1 MLRLSL
7 LLTLA
12 VILLFGFLHL
22 SQLRFLWALLNSIF
36 CPRPKLPERAGQ
48 PYLCRNEADIL
59 LLVDTRRI
67 VKSEHFETTSWSYA
81 WGNFLE
87 QESGGRY
94 ALLDWQQLTAED
106 CRNRRLIIVTS
117 SASQNIPSINVLAE
131 LRRIAE
137 SGGCVLLETPQAAW
151 RALSGG
157 VLEEDTFNVSGGAS
171 RGRVLAYG
179 KLPNRPGGQVLQA
192 EMALEESP
200 VFSFIHATKV
210 LDAGT
215 EGLGVIRDVPA
226 LWQRA
231 CGKGWIVTLTFD
243 FGMHLQAMQQ
253 GAPSQGWRVREL
265 NGAFPILVESQDL
278 ALSRDMMDNGRP
290 YADMLEDWLAGFLD
304 GALRLWPRWWRFPYE
319 YDGVLA
325 LTCNVTGLERKCAS
339 PSAVAEDAAAW
350 PLTVFGSCVTEG
362 ADHGAHASGVS
373 CSSSPFRSIAAA
385 DSRGILWKRFVPDV
399 PLLKQ
404 IERIDLTAQQGSFC
418 RIYNLDWGGDY
429 AEPFRFMAAAGIDA
443 DSSYGPNRSRG
454 YIFGTGLPFQALD
467 DNGCP
472 LGVWEWP
479 FVLRGSLS
487 DENAAYV
494 SALLNESLTEYHQAP
509 VTLWQPLDDSAEA
522 DIRRHF
528 GNLAAAAR
536 QKRHWLA
543 DFNDY
548 WSFHQNRAQALL
560 QSRVQNG
567 RLEVSLRAPI
577 SGMAVLLHGSAGD
590 IKINGRPALVRS
602 LRFNGEHHWL
612 VAVPRG
618 SSRLTAES
626 GGFQHP

>member
-48 PYLCRNEADIL
+48 LYLCRNEADIL

-87 QESGGRY
+87 QEAGGRY

-137 SGGCVLLETPQAAW
+137 NGGCVLLETPQAAW

-231 CGKGWIVTLTFD
+231 CGRGWIVTLAFD

-265 NGAFPILVESQDL
+265 NGALPVLVETQDL
-278 ALSRDMMDNGRP
+278 ALSRDMMDNDQP
-290 YADMLEDWLAGFLD
+290 YADMMEDWLAGYLD
-304 GALRLWPRWWRFPYE
+304 GALQLWPRWWRFPYA

-325 LTCNVTGLERKCAS
+325 MTCNVTGLEKADMPRY
-339 PSAVAEDAAAW
+339 PSGIFENEAG
-350 PLTVFGSCVTEG
+350 PFTVF
-362 ADHGAHASGVS
+362 
-373 CSSSPFRSIAAA
+373 AA
-385 DSRGILWKRFVPDV
+385 DRRQPAETALPGTRGVLWKRFAPHI
-399 PLLKQ
+399 PLLQ
-404 IERIDLTAQQGSFC
+404 QVDQADLTPQQGRFC
-418 RIYNLDWGGDY
+418 RIFNLEWGSDY
-429 AEPFRFMAAAGIDA
+429 TEPFRIMAAAGIDV
-443 DSSYGPNRSRG
+443 DSSYGPNRFRG
-454 YIFGTGLPFQALD
+454 YVFGTGLPFQVM
-467 DNGCP
+467 DNNGRP

-479 FVLRGSLS
+479 FVLRGGLS
-487 DENAAYV
+487 AENILYV
-494 SALLNESLTEYHQAP
+494 SNLLTASLNGCHQAP
-509 VTLWQPLDDSAEA
+509 VVLWQPLPRSGGA
-522 DIRRHF
+522 DVRRSF
-528 GNLAAAAR
+528 GQLTAAAR

-543 DFNDY
+543 GFSDY
-548 WSFHQNRAQALL
+548 WSFCQSRAQARL
-560 QSRVQNG
+560 QSRMRNG
-567 RLEVSLRAPI
+567 RLEAFLCAPA

-612 VAVPRG
+612 VAVPQG

-626 GGFQHP
+626 GGAHS